1 MLSMKGFS
9 NEITPLSRRLQ
20 TLGLPGSITALE
32 RPVGLPPS
40 LLKKAEEVFV
50 AGGLQKLQYLI
61 NEIKQHSQNNAN
73 LLDRVSFAPATP
85 RSELL

>member
-1 MLSMKGFS
+1 VTFNNGILPSAAVV
-9 NEITPLSRRLQ
+9 RRLQ

-50 AGGLQKLQYLI
+50 EGGLQKLQYLI
-61 NEIKQHSQNNAN
+61 GEIKQHAQNNAN
-73 LLDRVSFAPATP
+73 LLDQVSFAPAIP
-85 RSELL
+85 RYDLF